1 MNFIRFLFS
10 KTLLVNLT
18 IAFAITVGGVFAAI
32 KWLDSYTLHDV
43 GISVPDLSGFHYTEV
58 NAFLNDK
65 ELIAV
70 IADSI
75 NDFEKPRGVVVDQHP
90 LPEDLVKPGRKVYV
104 TINALVPPE
113 VSMPE
118 LTDLTLRQAKAR
130 LQSYGL
136 GVDSLIYKPS
146 ECSRCII
153 AVLYGNERIK
163 AGTTIRKGDKVRL
176 IVGAGPGDVLIP
188 IPVLWGKELEEV
200 DNDLFAMGLTVG
212 VVRYDSTVTNAVDSA
227 QAKVFMQL
235 PEPGADAQIN
245 LGSDIDVFL
254 TADSTKIPD
263 PELLESDSLNID

>member
-1 MNFIRFLFS
+1 M
-10 KTLLVNLT
+10 V
-18 IAFAITVGGVFAAI
+18 IAIVITVGGVFAAV

-43 GISVPDLSGFHYTEV
+43 AISVPDLSGYHYTEV
-58 NAFLNDK
+58 DAFLNDK

-104 TINALVPPE
+104 TINALVPPD

-153 AVLYGNERIK
+153 AVLYKKDRIK
-163 AGTTIRKGDKVRL
+163 AGTTIRKGDKVTL
-176 IVGAGPGDVLIP
+176 VVGAGPGDVLIP
-188 IPVLWGKELEEV
+188 IPVLWGKPLEDV
-200 DNDLFAMGLTVG
+200 DNDLFAMGLTMG
-212 VVRYDSTVTNAVDSA
+212 VVRYDSTVATAADSA
-227 QAKVFMQL
+227 KARVFKQL
-235 PEPGADAQIN
+235 PEPGLDMQIN
-245 LGSDIDVFL
+245 LGSAIDVFL

-263 PELLESDSLNID
+263 PELLQGDTLNID